1 MKRISLNRNVS
12 LLLIGIF
19 IVCTSQVYSQLP
31 ASLEKEFVQLYS
43 DIYKALE
50 IISSQ
55 SESKAVEEL
64 SEIKPELMRKAS
76 SLAAKLSEIPDLS
89 QAEEEAWTQK
99 MMEKQVSKDM
109 MTLLSDRNF
118 TAKIEN
124 SQVLQQE
131 FEELMSIM
139 DLGSGAEGDETE
151 LSGSQ
156 ACSFVIGSGSP
167 LSGSY
172 VVNATEDQAYAYDDT
187 ANDQFVIEIHG
198 DNYIDIM
205 LILEEAVEG
214 KHTFTMEMQVA
225 IDLSNNEGEDYFGL
239 DNHQEEGGGYI
250 QIDQMGDSG
259 ELVIGSFHGQFN
271 DYSSGDDRVVNI
283 DGRFS
288 VIRE

>member
-151 LSGSQ
+151 LSGS
-156 ACSFVIGSGSP
+156 
-167 LSGSY
+167 
-172 VVNATEDQAYAYDDT
+172 YAYDDT